1 LEGLIFTDEEHD
13 VSQSDL
19 RSSATPWATPR
30 TNNSERPQDSFKC
43 DILVVGAGIT
53 GALVAESLTR
63 RGRSVVIIDR
73 ETPGRGSTYAST
85 AMLLWEID
93 RSLSQLTQ
101 LCGFDRAARCYR
113 ASLHAHPP
121 FPLFIGGSDRHFV
134 ARRVRPAN
142 AGRSAGG
149 IP

>member
-13 VSQSDL
+13 VRQRDL

-30 TNNSERPQDSFKC
+30 TNNSERPRESFKC

-63 RGRSVVIIDR
+63 QGRSVVIIDR

-101 LCGFDRAARCYR
+101 LYGFDRAARCYR
-113 ASLHAHPP
+113 ASLQAVTG
-121 FPLFIGGSDRHFV
+121 LMSLVSRHHLSCHMRIRPSLYC
-134 ARRVRPAN
+134 RRRRPAFH
-142 AGRSAGG
+142 
-149 IP
+149 